1 MLDINLR
8 NLSKDTELINGGIE
22 ISYLALD
29 PVILTPINCYDKI
42 HRLDFEHTDLEM
54 PLRHFK
60 RNAGNL
66 KK

>member
-8 NLSKDTELINGGIE
+8 NLSKDTVLINGGIE

-29 PVILTPINCYDKI
+29 TVILTPINCYDKI
-42 HRLDFEHTDLEM
+42 HKLDFKHIDLEM

-60 RNAGNL
+60 RNVGN
-66 KK
+66 